1 MLVGFLVSFG
11 FIRLSTR
18 LMRSPRVPWWP
29 GSVVSDS
36 GVHLHHLVFGIIL
49 MGISGTLGFWFFD
62 SGIWMYLSAVLFGI
76 GIGLTIDEFALF
88 IHLDDVYWSTE
99 GRTSIDATVL
109 AVVAMMLLL
118 LGVDPIGLDGDNAF
132 EVVFNTVFGLKPV
145 VFDTSNAATTIA
157 SVAILLTVLGLAL
170 ACFAKQRNVHGT
182 VGFFVTPVAIYGVMR
197 LAKPNSPWARRFYR
211 KRDPD
216 KQRQGRGA
224 VSARSANRGV
234 QGAFRDAV
242 GGSTSDV
249 YQAKARPAGGP
260 AEAAAGVRERAER
273 PRERRRAWRGAGSTP
288 TRPASDR
295 GTSTSATS
303 TRPSAPRAR
312 LRHRRG
318 QAGGRGTR
326 PHKSFPYAIVKKL
339 WRARPDGHPLSRGA
353 RRGRRDNLSYA
364 LVIEEI
370 AASTRA
376 WRSRWRH
383 IPASA
388 PGPSTPLARRS
399 RSGSGYRGCAPE
411 RRWERSG

>member
-1 MLVGFLVSFG
+1 MSVHASFIVDFWEDQLVSNSRQGVFLVLVGFLGSFG

-62 SGIWMYLSAVLFGI
+62 SGIWMYVSALLFGI

-118 LGVDPIGLDGDNAF
+118 LGVDPIELDADNAF
-132 EVVFNTVFGLKPV
+132 EVVFNTVVGLKPV

-182 VGFFVTPVAIYGVMR
+182 VGFFLTPVAIYGTMR
-197 LAKPNSPWARRFYR
+197 LGKPNSPWARRFYGE
-211 KRDPD
+211 RDPD
-216 KQRQGRGA
+216 KQRRA
-224 VSARSANRGV
+224 EERFRPDRRTEEYKER
-234 QGAFRDAV
+234 FRDAV

-249 YQAKARPAGGP
+249 YQAKLAQRAAT

-273 PRERRRAWRGAGSTP
+273 TVGAEAGM
-288 TRPASDR
+288 A
-295 GTSTSATS
+295 
-303 TRPSAPRAR
+303 RAR
-312 LRHRRG
+312 LD
-318 QAGGRGTR
+318 
-326 PHKSFPYAIVKKL
+326 
-339 WRARPDGHPLSRGA
+339 PDQ
-353 RRGRRDNLSYA
+353 
-364 LVIEEI
+364 
-370 AASTRA
+370 
-376 WRSRWRH
+376 
-383 IPASA
+383 PAS
-388 PGPSTPLARRS
+388 
-399 RSGSGYRGCAPE
+399 
-411 RRWERSG
+411 